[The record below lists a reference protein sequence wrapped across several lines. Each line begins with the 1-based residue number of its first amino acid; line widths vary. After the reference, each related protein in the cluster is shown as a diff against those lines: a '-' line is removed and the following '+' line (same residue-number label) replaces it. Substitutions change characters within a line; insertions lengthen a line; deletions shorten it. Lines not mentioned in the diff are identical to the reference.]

1 MLLCPPLELH
11 DPYELVLYLCL
22 QLEGGFSSGAFLAR
36 SAAFNPS

>member
-11 DPYELVLYLCL
+11 DPYELVLHLCL